1 MFDKELVTSKT
12 GGWEVIKIKKPYPDP
27 LPGEGEDDYAGCVL
41 LYSPLSLTLLT
52 FHFALARQR
61 LVE

>member
-1 MFDKELVTSKT
+1 MFDTELITSKT
-12 GGWEVIKIKKPYPDP
+12 GGWEVIKKSLTPT
-27 LPGEGEDDYAGCVL
+27 LSLGEGEDDYAGCVL

-52 FHFALARQR
+52 FQFALARQR